1 MPGLDLPDF
10 ALEVHLGRWEFAA
23 EHMLTASDAETM
35 TIGELLDLDGV
46 EARDRLLDLSLGY
59 LPTWGTDEL
68 RAAVAATYDE
78 VDAADVLCFA
88 GAEEA
93 MFWALQLLVGPGDH
107 AVVTVPNYQS
117 LEAVTVASGAE
128 VDGLPLWSGSGDGL
142 RWTLDLDRLRSL
154 LRPSTRL
161 VAVNVPN
168 NPTGFVPDHDTW
180 AELVA
185 LCDER
190 GIRLFADEVYRGIE
204 LDPSRTLTQAADL
217 SPTAL
222 SLNVVSKAY
231 GLAGLRVGW
240 LACRDRAVLERLERA
255 KHYTTICNAGP
266 SEHLATIAL
275 RHADAIRERNRAIV
289 AANVPVL
296 AAFVAEHADRFAV
309 DPPDGGCVTFGR
321 YLGDDGVEA
330 MCRRAVEEAGVVLL
344 PASIYR
350 SSLAEV
356 PTDRFR
362 IGLGRRDVPTS
373 LDRLRQHLAA
383 PAPA

>member
-1 MPGLDLPDF
+1 MARLDLPDF

-23 EHMLTASDAETM
+23 AHNLTASDAETL
-35 TIGELLDLDGV
+35 TVDELLALGDGTDL
-46 EARDRLLDLSLGY
+46 ERLLALPLGY

-68 RAAVAATYDE
+68 RAAVAGTYE
-78 VDAADVLCFA
+78 TVEAADVLCFA

-93 MFWALQLLVGPGDH
+93 LFWALQLLVGPGDH
-107 AVVTVPNYQS
+107 AVVTVPGYQS
-117 LEAVTVASGAE
+117 LESVTVAGGAE
-128 VDGLPLWSGSGDGL
+128 VDGLPLWRGAGDDL

-168 NPTGFVPDHDTW
+168 NPTGFVPDHRTW

-190 GIRLFADEVYRGIE
+190 GIRLLADEVYRGIE
-204 LDPSRTLTQAADL
+204 VDPSRTLTQAADL
-217 SPTAL
+217 SARAV

-231 GLAGLRVGW
+231 GLPGLRVGW
-240 LACRDRAVLERLERA
+240 LACRDHAVVERLERA

-266 SEHLATIAL
+266 SELLAAVAL
-275 RHADAIRERNRAIV
+275 RHGEMIRARNRAIV
-289 AANVPVL
+289 EANLPVL
-296 AAFVAEHADRFAV
+296 AAFVGDHADRFAV

-321 YLGDDGVEA
+321 YTGDDGVEA
-330 MCRRAVEEAGVVLL
+330 MCRRAVEDAGVVLL
-344 PASIYR
+344 PASIFR

-356 PTDRFR
+356 PPDRFR
-362 IGLGRRDVPTS
+362 IGLGRRDVPRS
-373 LDRLRQHLAA
+373 LDRLAEHLRAVG
-383 PAPA
+383 

>member
-23 EHMLTASDAETM
+23 EHNLTASDAETL
-35 TIGELLDLDGV
+35 TIAELLDLAGDD
-46 EARDRLLDLSLGY
+46 ARDRFLDLPLGY

-78 VDAADVLCFA
+78 VDADHVLCFA

-107 AVVTVPNYQS
+107 AIVTVPNYQS
-117 LEAVTVASGAE
+117 LESVTIASGAD
-128 VDGLPLWSGSGDGL
+128 VDGLPLWAGSGDDL

-154 LRPSTRL
+154 LRPTTRL

-168 NPTGFVPDHDTW
+168 NPTGFVPDHETW

-204 LDPSRTLTQAADL
+204 VDPTRTLAQAADL
-217 SPTAL
+217 SGTAL

-231 GLAGLRVGW
+231 GLPGLRVGW
-240 LACRDRAVLERLERA
+240 LACRDRSVLERLELA

-266 SEHLATIAL
+266 SEHLAAVAL
-275 RHADAIRERNRAIV
+275 EHGDAIRDRNRAIV
-289 AANVPVL
+289 AANLPVL
-296 AAFVAEHADRFAV
+296 ADFVADHADRVAV

-321 YLGDDGVEA
+321 YLGADGVEA

-350 SSLAEV
+350 STLAEV
-356 PTDRFR
+356 PADRFR
-362 IGLGRRDVPTS
+362 MGLGRRDVPTS
-373 LDRLRQHLAA
+373 LARLREHLAA
-383 PAPA
+383 SGPA